1 VTAQSERTKPVL
13 VAKRFHAISQASMM
27 AETADRLDPSER
39 QEGRRGAMANPH
51 YHRGSGSRGRPPVAR
66 GRRAPALSSTICA
79 RPTTT
84 GDDRTPG
91 TLLAGVRARR
101 QNAAASKGGGARSGS
116 RGDRPVAISA
126 RPISSPVSRH
136 PNPAPVSLGPVTGNP
151 IGARV
156 RAGNI
161 TAGHPH
167 PAVSAPAPVPGLPN
181 HRGAR
186 RGWDGLLLGRRWT
199 TWSAISLTG
208 ISRRLRGAG
217 ITRRLV
223 RIGIG
228 GRWILLCNRQRHRG
242 H

>member
-1 VTAQSERTKPVL
+1 MTITRVSAKVSEEAPPRRSRHFCVDAEAAVKPRFGALQRRMHDVLPASER
-13 VAKRFHAISQASMM
+13 A
-27 AETADRLDPSER
+27 
-39 QEGRRGAMANPH
+39 
-51 YHRGSGSRGRPPVAR
+51 
-66 GRRAPALSSTICA
+66 
-79 RPTTT
+79 
-84 GDDRTPG
+84 
-91 TLLAGVRARR
+91 R
-101 QNAAASKGGGARSGS
+101 QNAAASRGGGARSGS

-151 IGARV
+151 VGARV

-161 TAGHPH
+161 TPGRPH
-167 PAVSAPAPVPGLPN
+167 PAVSAPAPVPWLPN

-186 RGWDGLLLGRRWT
+186 RGWDGFLLGIWRT

-228 GRWILLCNRQRHRG
+228 GRWILLCNRQRHRR

>member
-1 VTAQSERTKPVL
+1 
-13 VAKRFHAISQASMM
+13 M
-27 AETADRLDPSER
+27 
-39 QEGRRGAMANPH
+39 
-51 YHRGSGSRGRPPVAR
+51 
-66 GRRAPALSSTICA
+66 
-79 RPTTT
+79 
-84 GDDRTPG
+84 
-91 TLLAGVRARR
+91 
-101 QNAAASKGGGARSGS
+101 ARSGS
-116 RGDRPVAISA
+116 RGEPLVAING
-126 RPISSPVSRH
+126 RPPSSPVPRH

-151 IGARV
+151 IRARV
-156 RAGNI
+156 RAGDI
-161 TAGHPH
+161 AAGHPY

-186 RGWDGLLLGRRWT
+186 RGWDGLLGWRRT